1 MRRTLGLLVILIS
14 ALAVSQAAMGA
25 PSKDNLNVT
34 AETSSGGLAPTIPGN
49 SQTQW
54 FYPDISVCS
63 GGELTQTFTVDVSL
77 TNDNGSTPQST
88 TITLNPTGSLS
99 AYASVSPNG
108 FSVNDDG
115 AVTSVTV
122 TLTIPAAALQDGHYS
137 LIVHVA
143 SSNPNRV
150 AIAHDNIQIGVVVGG
165 LCADAIVCYF
175 TSSDFTDLVDCS
187 GNPVSASSG
196 GTFQIVPNKKKSAVV
211 ATNPGQFYYNLLWTN
226 SSASARTVTAS
237 FVGTNLTNTGAN
249 SVHALTFAAGFT
261 QDLTSFEMVN
271 ENGTPCGPSGPCT
284 ITVPGGQ
291 TLWVTWHVAWAGV
304 GGSSLGIS
312 ASCPGNQLMSAVGTL
327 TDSLSNVIGT
337 CEADATGYLKP
348 Q

>member
-1 MRRTLGLLVILIS
+1 LLAILIA
-14 ALAVSQAAMGA
+14 ALAVSQAAMGT

-34 AETSSGGLAPTIPGN
+34 AKTSSGGMIPTIPGN
-49 SQTQW
+49 AQNQW

-63 GGELTQTFTVDVSL
+63 GGGLTQTFTLDVSL
-77 TNDNGSTPQST
+77 TNDNGTTPQST

-108 FSVNDDG
+108 FTVNDDG
-115 AVTSVTV
+115 AVTTVTV
-122 TLTIPAAALQDGHYS
+122 TLTIPAAALPDGQYS

-143 SSNPNRV
+143 SSDPSKV
-150 AIAHDNIQIGVVVGG
+150 AIAHDNIHIGVVVGG

-175 TSSDFTDLVDCS
+175 TSSDFVDLVDCS
-187 GNPVSASSG
+187 GNPVSTSSG
-196 GTFQIVPNKKKSAVV
+196 GTFQIVPNKKKGAAV

-226 SSASARTVTAS
+226 STAIAQTVTAS
-237 FVGTNLTNTGAN
+237 FAGANLTNTGAN

-261 QDLTSFEMVN
+261 QDLSAFELVN
-271 ENGTPCGPSGPCT
+271 SDGTPCGPSGPCT
-284 ITVPGGQ
+284 ITVPAGQ
-291 TLWVTWHVAWAGV
+291 TLWVTWHVAWAGI
-304 GGSSLGIS
+304 GGSTAGIS
-312 ASCPGNQLMSAVGTL
+312 ASCPGNQPISAVGTL